1 MLRILW
7 IFILMFSVIFPPLAE
22 AARHDDLG
30 TDTAQASG
38 FIPASQFLPNE
49 SAHSGQL
56 TPWESMTDRLADERV
71 RFHGQCKEYGDFCL
85 PLAWEEHI
93 QKMRGMPLTTRLDYA
108 NRLINQYR
116 YAVDMQ
122 VYGVKNY
129 WSTPLELATQK
140 RGDCKDHAI
149 AKFALLIASGVP
161 EKALRVLVL
170 HNNREH
176 YLHAILMV
184 STDQGLFY
192 LDDQK
197 TKLLTPRD
205 VPYYQPI
212 YSINFDG
219 WWLHENRMASL

>member
-7 IFILMFSVIFPPLAE
+7 IFILMFNVIFPPVAE
-22 AARHDDLG
+22 AARSNG
-30 TDTAQASG
+30 PRTISQAGEFVSAG
-38 FIPASQFLPNE
+38 EFLPNE
-49 SAHSGQL
+49 SLHDGQL

-71 RFHGQCKEYGDFCL
+71 RFQGQCKEYGDFCL

-93 QKMRGMPLTTRLDYA
+93 QKMRGMPLTARLDYA

-149 AKFALLIASGVP
+149 AKFALLLASGVP
-161 EKALRVLVL
+161 EKAMRVLVL
-170 HNNREH
+170 HNTRDH
-176 YLHAILMV
+176 YLHAILMA
-184 STDQGLFY
+184 STDRGLFY